1 MPASAGTPLTLY
13 TVPSSTTTVVI
24 GLTLCNIH
32 TTTVTADVQLVSDT
46 SDTETNET
54 VLLIKDVMDKTKDNL
69 GDLKVSKDEIIENV
83 AEKILTQEKSVAVVD
98 SNNKIIGSI
107 NPAKII
113 NTVFGGRK
121 NNN

>member
-1 MPASAGTPLTLY
+1 
-13 TVPSSTTTVVI
+13 
-24 GLTLCNIH
+24 
-32 TTTVTADVQLVSDT
+32 
-46 SDTETNET
+46 
-54 VLLIKDVMDKTKDNL
+54 MDKSKDNL

-98 SNNKIIGSI
+98 SNKNIIGSI